1 MELTDWIVFLA
12 VTLMAIAFFCAR
24 TRPNW
29 SRENRARRL
38 AGTRM
43 LVQAAC
49 SLWAALLIAAH
60 GLFALDGL
68 PGLHRAKRRTQS
80 ESGLPLRCLGL
91 YSSVTALASVCWL
104 ACGGVGQSVG

>member
-1 MELTDWIVFLA
+1 MELTDWIVMLA

-24 TRPNW
+24 TPANW

-38 AGTRM
+38 TGTRM

-49 SLWAALLIAAH
+49 SLWAALLIVAH

-68 PGLHRAKRRTQS
+68 PGLHPAPREVLTGVAILLVCGCYWSIRGSKLLKPRR
-80 ESGLPLRCLGL
+80 LF
-91 YSSVTALASVCWL
+91 TAY
-104 ACGGVGQSVG
+104 

>member
-1 MELTDWIVFLA
+1 MELTDWIVILA

-24 TRPNW
+24 TPAAW

-49 SLWAALLIAAH
+49 SLWAALLIIAR

-68 PGLHRAKRRTQS
+68 PGMRPSPLEVLTGVAILIVCGCYWSIRGSKLLKPRRLFA
-80 ESGLPLRCLGL
+80 G
-91 YSSVTALASVCWL
+91 Y
-104 ACGGVGQSVG
+104 

>member
-1 MELTDWIVFLA
+1 MELTDWIVILA

-24 TRPNW
+24 TPANW

-49 SLWAALLIAAH
+49 SLWAALLIVAR

-68 PGLHRAKRRTQS
+68 PGLHPA
-80 ESGLPLRCLGL
+80 PLE
-91 YSSVTALASVCWL
+91 ALTGVAILL
-104 ACGGVGQSVG
+104 ACGCYWSIRGSKLLKPRRLFTVY